1 MGYPTGSAESALKL
15 VSESNIVQIKAP
27 FGGGGSKPHELF
39 IGNIFWC
46 SPILLLVALHGM
58 VSMKYAD
65 RLPLILCFPAL
76 EILLMQVCFGAIVAA
91 ASVVLNP
98 KEPIHWGYI
107 LTAAVVMAAGAGW
120 TVFVFATLWLHCS
133 EDHPECSYTVLSGA
147 AESQTSVVL
156 AETSDCPPTI
166 SEPDSKATSLGAS
179 PTCIGTGS
187 TGILCIA
194 SERSLFSE
202 GSEGEGNRHNPN
214 QLEAYQNR
222 IQSPP
227 NAYPIDPSEFTHASA
242 LEIKLAKTDAATEEL
257 LKLRNLFVDTVVLP
271 EVDAVLPEVD
281 VVLPEVDAE
290 TEQDVEPEP
299 LKLDSDADMETGGQH
314 GDSTG
319 TRSRDLKD
327 NTWAG
332 CFQASGWG
340 ERGKWGSG
348 VLQVEAEHSFDEM
361 TVTRLNNM
369 QHGEVAVMSL

>member
-1 MGYPTGSAESALKL
+1 
-15 VSESNIVQIKAP
+15 
-27 FGGGGSKPHELF
+27 
-39 IGNIFWC
+39 
-46 SPILLLVALHGM
+46 
-58 VSMKYAD
+58 MKYAD

-120 TVFVFATLWLHCS
+120 TVFVLATLWLHCS
-133 EDHPECSYTVLSGA
+133 EDYPECSYTVLSGA
-147 AESQTSVVL
+147 VESQTSVVL
-156 AETSDCPPTI
+156 PETSDCPPPI
-166 SEPDSKATSLGAS
+166 PEPESIATSLGAS
-179 PTCIGTGS
+179 PACIGTGS

-202 GSEGEGNRHNPN
+202 GSEGEGNRHNAN
-214 QLEAYQNR
+214 HLEAYPKAKAYQNP

-271 EVDAVLPEVD
+271 EIDAVLPEVD
-281 VVLPEVDAE
+281 AE
-290 TEQDVEPEP
+290 NEQDVEPEP
-299 LKLDSDADMETGGQH
+299 FKVDSDADMETGGHH

-319 TRSRDLKD
+319 TRSRDLED

-332 CFQASGWG
+332 CWQASGWG

-348 VLQVEAEHSFDEM
+348 ALQVEAEHSFDEM
-361 TVTRLNNM
+361 TVTHLVNM
-369 QHGEVAVMSL
+369 QHREVWF